1 MEPDTSTSQQ
11 NQINPTFLD
20 KQSPSG
26 KNTHFDYKFI
36 NFVSCIVFIVFI
48 NIISTI
54 NFYVPPSNFMKSTE
68 ELPIRISSAIL
79 YSCFIFMFTLVNYF
93 LQERILSS
101 AGIFKKNPS
110 TSDFSIT
117 FEGFILLFIA
127 TISSFLYFFINWENL
142 NYINYF
148 SAYLIIFSYF
158 ITPFVIT
165 FFKIRPKTT
174 KSILLSTMYMLPI
187 VISYLII
194 FLFYMPVLSGDGAD
208 ALVYEIIIS
217 PIVIGIIIL
226 SLLIS
231 TPLFI
236 KSLKYSFS
244 LSKD

>member
-1 MEPDTSTSQQ
+1 MEPNTPTSQQ

-20 KQSPSG
+20 KQSTSN
-26 KNTHFDYKFI
+26 KDTHFDYKFI
-36 NFVSCIVFIVFI
+36 NFVSCIVFVMFI
-48 NIISTI
+48 NIISII
-54 NFYVPPSNFMKSTE
+54 NFYVPPSNFIKGTE

-101 AGIFKKNPS
+101 AGIFKKNLG
-110 TSDFSIT
+110 TSDSPIT
-117 FEGFILLFIA
+117 LEGFILLFIA
-127 TISSFLYFFINWENL
+127 TISSFLYFFINWKDL
-142 NYINYF
+142 SYINYF
-148 SAYLIIFSYF
+148 CAYLIILSYF

-165 FFKIRPKTT
+165 FFKIRPKTI
-174 KSILLSTMYMLPI
+174 KSILLSTLHILPI
-187 VISYLII
+187 AISYLII
-194 FLFYMPVLSGDGAD
+194 FLFYMPILSGEGAG

-231 TPLFI
+231 TPFFI

-244 LSKD
+244 LPKD